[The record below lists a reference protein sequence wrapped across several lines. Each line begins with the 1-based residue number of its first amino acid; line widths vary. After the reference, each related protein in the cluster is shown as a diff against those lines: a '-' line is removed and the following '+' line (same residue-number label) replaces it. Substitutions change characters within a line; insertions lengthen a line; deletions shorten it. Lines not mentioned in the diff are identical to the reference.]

1 MDDLEKE
8 ADKEIKRID
17 EVLEN
22 LEVLDYHG
30 EEILELVNSYHED
43 SKYFFKEKM
52 FLQAFE
58 AAVICWAYIDVG
70 LHMNL
75 FSVPEEMK
83 KIFTK

>member
-1 MDDLEKE
+1 MEELEKE

-30 EEILELVNSYHED
+30 EEILEMANSYHKD

-58 AAVICWAYIDVG
+58 AAVISWAYLDVG
-70 LHMNL
+70 MHMN
-75 FSVPEEMK
+75 FFEVPEELK